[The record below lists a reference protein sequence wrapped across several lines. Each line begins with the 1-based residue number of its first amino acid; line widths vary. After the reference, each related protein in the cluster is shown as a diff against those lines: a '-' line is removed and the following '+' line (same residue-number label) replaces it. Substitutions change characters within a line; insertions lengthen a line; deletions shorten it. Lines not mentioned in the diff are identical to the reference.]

1 MSAGSDLR
9 VASGYDRALLFGG
22 NWTMIISPYRIL
34 YFILVILVGS
44 ANGAGSIAATLEF
57 AGDSPLAFQATAF
70 LDGLF
75 HALFFVTVIAV
86 YIAIRAAFPVR
97 ASLLLVC
104 GAWQMLMGIS
114 SSIWSMV
121 WKSLRMPNLLSYPIP
136 GTRCL

>member
-22 NWTMIISPYRIL
+22 NWTMLISL
-34 YFILVILVGS
+34 YMLLNLILVILAGS
-44 ANGAGSIAATLEF
+44 ADDTGSIAAKLEF
-57 AGDSPLAFQATAF
+57 AGNSPLAFQATAF

-75 HALFFVTVIAV
+75 HAAFFVTMIAV

-104 GAWQMLMGIS
+104 GA
-114 SSIWSMV
+114 
-121 WKSLRMPNLLSYPIP
+121 
-136 GTRCL
+136 